1 MFIRSN
7 PLIFSL
13 KSVLIVE
20 RKEVLVSSY
29 FTKSWLKQVNK
40 KPTPVYEESIN
51 RKRSNVKSETFIR
64 NFHGEPKA
72 DQRGLMTSVESNCQ
86 DTENE
91 ESDFRVS
98 ESVVSFNPDYVS
110 QFVKVTEI
118 RFLSTFRFDRLKIR
132 KDLGT
137 LKSGPRSGQ
146 PNN

>member
-1 MFIRSN
+1 
-7 PLIFSL
+7 
-13 KSVLIVE
+13 
-20 RKEVLVSSY
+20 
-29 FTKSWLKQVNK
+29 
-40 KPTPVYEESIN
+40 
-51 RKRSNVKSETFIR
+51 
-64 NFHGEPKA
+64 
-72 DQRGLMTSVESNCQ
+72 MTSVESNCQ